1 MNSDSS
7 CDRTSE
13 GVARAAGELLKTARS
28 KKVRRVAGSALR
40 NRRGNSKR
48 GSKRNSAR

>member
-28 KKVRRVAGSALR
+28 KKSDAWQVPP
-40 NRRGNSKR
+40 
-48 GSKRNSAR
+48 